1 LKLIKTTKLVFA
13 EGKTQRVYE
22 VDLCEVGPRQFVVN
36 FRYGK
41 VGAALKDGSKTV
53 APVNEAEANKVFDKL
68 VQQQIEKGYAP
79 EGAPRPVPVVAPVQA
94 SAQRPRA
101 SGEPGEARQRARV
114 LELLRTAAR
123 VKREPMLSRMIWR
136 AGELRLREAEPILL
150 DLISKRT
157 NDMRDYC
164 IAFALGRLGTS
175 EATSDVLGR
184 IFADRATPAHIRR
197 MATLA
202 LQELSDEATRAEFAG
217 HLAQSLPA
225 QLQNVGNDPEAFAKR
240 LDDYLAA
247 AKPEAFSVVETL
259 YMMNTSAG
267 RPGVIAQLAKVD
279 FDTPYWQ
286 TVRHIFKAAE
296 YRRDARVFG
305 LIAYRFEKVRAKF
318 GSLNWSYRYQR
329 NNQPPRAYG
338 GRTRRYLRRRAWR
351 TMRRAG
357 ELGDLDY
364 VKLAVGTLL
373 AFTDADAGEG
383 QRGWNAYWS
392 FNWILH
398 AHNPEYRASPNGTM
412 FRTLRDLRERVPRDS
427 RGLRTRTPV
436 PAREEAFPALWDQR
450 PEGLMHLLAESHCRV
465 VADFAAKIIR
475 ANQAFLNQL
484 EDDDVLVLLSRPY
497 ASVAQLGFE
506 LAQKRYDRTNPNM
519 SLLIGLAQCAYTP
532 ARTQAFTWLDEQRTR
547 LIAETGPLAELVISG
562 HLDTRDFAR
571 RVLRATP
578 VPNAGHLIA
587 RVVALMLGLGN
598 TTADDTRARDATLT
612 LTSTMATHLSAIGQD
627 VIRDLLAHPL
637 SGVQELGAELL
648 LRAGAASGT
657 ISDEAMVSILHSQH
671 ANVRAVGMRLLA
683 EMPDVVLARMELLL
697 VRLTTDKNA
706 DLRGASRPLVVRIA
720 RTFPSAGET
729 IVRAL
734 IEALLRRK
742 LPEDAPAHVLSVL
755 REDLIDIVATLDVND
770 VWRLLQSQS
779 PHAQELGGLLLQRMD
794 ANALAVDQIVKLASH
809 DILSVRQAA
818 WSSFERG
825 VERVTNDI
833 AEAARILDAKWE
845 DSRAWARDFFRT
857 KIGREAFTAD
867 VLVTILDSVRE
878 DVQAF
883 GRELTTK
890 YFREEDGP
898 ALMAKLAEHPSTA
911 VQLYTTN
918 YLARYAADA
927 PGKLEAMM
935 PYFTSVLSRVN
946 RGRIAK
952 QRVLAFLEQE
962 GTKNA
967 ESAKAV
973 ISVLHRVSATMT
985 IELRAAAIGS
995 MMAIHHAQPSV
1006 PVPFKIK
1013 RPQLRV
1019 NA

>member
-1 LKLIKTTKLVFA
+1 MKLIKTTKLIFA

-22 VDLCEVGPRQFVVN
+22 VDLCEVGPKQFVVN

-53 APVNEAEANKVFDKL
+53 APVGEAEANKVFDKL

-79 EGAPRPVPVVAPVQA
+79 EGAPRPAPVVAPVQA
-94 SAQRPRA
+94 SASRPRS
-101 SGEPGEARQRARV
+101 SGDGPGESRQRERV
-114 LELLRTAAR
+114 LDLLRTAVRTRNAKALTR
-123 VKREPMLSRMIWR
+123 LIWR
-136 AGELRLREAEPILL
+136 AGELRLREAEPVLL
-150 DLISKRT
+150 DLLSKRT

-164 IAFALGRLGTS
+164 IAFALGRMGGSDAAS
-175 EATSDVLGR
+175 EALGR
-184 IFADRATPAHIRR
+184 IFADRSTPPHIRR
-197 MATLA
+197 IATLA
-202 LQELSDEATRAEFAG
+202 LQELSDEPTRLEFAG

-225 QLQNVGNDPEAFAKR
+225 QLQNVGDDPEVFAKR
-240 LDDYLAA
+240 VDDYLAA
-247 AKPEAFSVVETL
+247 SKPEAFAVVETL
-259 YMMNTSAG
+259 YMMNTPIV
-267 RPGVIAQLAKVD
+267 RPAVLAQLAKVEL
-279 FDTPYWQ
+279 DTPYWQ
-286 TVRHIFKAAE
+286 TVRHVFKAAE

-305 LIAYRFEKVRAKF
+305 FIAWRFEKVRAKF
-318 GSLNWSYRYQR
+318 GSKNWGYRYPSGGQL
-329 NNQPPRAYG
+329 PRSYG
-338 GRTRRYLRRRAWR
+338 GRTRRYLRRRVWR

-364 VKLAVGTLL
+364 VKLAVGVLL
-373 AFTDADAGEG
+373 AFKDDDVGEG
-383 QRGWNAYWS
+383 AARGWNGYWS

-398 AHNPEYRASPNGTM
+398 AHNPEYKASPNGTV
-412 FRTLRDLRERVPRDS
+412 FRTQRTRVPI
-427 RGLRTRTPV
+427 

-450 PEGLMHLLAESHCRV
+450 PEGLMHLLAESDCRL
-465 VADFAAKIIR
+465 VAEFAAKIIR
-475 ANQAFLNQL
+475 ANPTFLNQL
-484 EDDDVLVLLSRPY
+484 EDDDLLVLLSRPY
-497 ASVAQLGFE
+497 LAVAELGFE
-506 LAQKRYDRTNPNM
+506 LAQKRYDRDRPNLA
-519 SLLIGLAQCAYTP
+519 LLVGLAQCAHPP
-532 ARTQAFTWLDEQRTR
+532 ARAQAFTWLDEQRTR
-547 LIAETGPLAELVISG
+547 LIAETGPLAELVVSP
-562 HLDTRDFAR
+562 HADTREFAR

-578 VPNAGHLIA
+578 VPSAGHLIA
-587 RVVALMLGLGN
+587 RVVALLLALAN
-598 TTADDTRARDATLT
+598 TPADDARARDATLT
-612 LTSTMATHLSAIGQD
+612 LTSTMATHLGAIGQQ

-657 ISDEAMVSILHSQH
+657 ISDEAMVAILHSEH

-683 EMPDVVLARMELLL
+683 EMPDHVLASMELLL

-706 DLRGASRPLVVRIA
+706 DLRGASRPLVTRIA
-720 RTFPSAGET
+720 RAFPASGET

-742 LPEDAPAHVLSVL
+742 LPEDAPAHVLSLL
-755 REDLIDIVATLDVND
+755 REELFETVLALDVNE

-779 PHAQELGGLLLQRMD
+779 AHAQELGGLLLQRMD
-794 ANALAVDQIVKLASH
+794 PGALAVDQIVKLASH

-825 VERVTNDI
+825 VDRVKGNMT
-833 AEAARILDAKWE
+833 EAARILDAKWE
-845 DSRAWARDFFRT
+845 DSRVWARDFFRT
-857 KIGREAFTAD
+857 KLGAEAFTAD

-883 GRELTTK
+883 GRELTTQ

-898 ALMAKLAEHPSTA
+898 LLMAKLAEHPSTA

-918 YLARYAADA
+918 YLTRYAKDA

-952 QRVLAFLEQE
+952 QRVLGFLEQE
-962 GTKNA
+962 GVKNA

-973 ISVLHRVSATMT
+973 ISVLHRVSATMA

-995 MMAIHHAQPSV
+995 MVAIHHAQPGV
-1006 PVPFKIK
+1006 PVPFTIK
-1013 RPQLRV
+1013 RPQLR
-1019 NA
+1019 ASGAA

>member
-1 LKLIKTTKLVFA
+1 MKLIKTTKLIFA

-22 VDLCEVGPRQFVVN
+22 VDLCEVGPKQFVVN

-53 APVNEAEANKVFDKL
+53 APVGEAEANKVFDKL

-79 EGAPRPVPVVAPVQA
+79 EGAPRPAPVVVPVQA
-94 SAQRPRA
+94 SASRPRA
-101 SGEPGEARQRARV
+101 AGEPPGESRQRARL

-123 VKREPMLSRMIWR
+123 TKREPALSRLIWR

-150 DLISKRT
+150 DLLARRT

-164 IAFALGRLGTS
+164 IAFALGRFGGAPGSS
-175 EATSDVLGR
+175 EAASEALGR

-202 LQELSDEATRAEFAG
+202 LQELSDEPTRLEFAG

-225 QLQNVGNDPEAFAKR
+225 QLQNVGDDPEKFAAR

-247 AKPEAFSVVETL
+247 SKPEAFSVVETL
-259 YMMNTSAG
+259 YMMNTPIV
-267 RPGVIAQLAKVD
+267 RPAVLAQLAKVD
-279 FDTPYWQ
+279 FETPYWQ
-286 TVRHIFKAAE
+286 TVRHVFKAAE
-296 YRRDARVFG
+296 YRRDARVYG
-305 LIAYRFEKVRAKF
+305 LIAHRFEKVRAKF
-318 GSLNWSYRYQR
+318 GSHNYSYRYAR
-329 NNQPPRAYG
+329 PNQPPRAYG

-364 VKLAVGTLL
+364 VKLAVGVLL
-373 AFTDADAGEG
+373 AFTDQDGEDPRAW
-383 QRGWNAYWS
+383 QRYWS

-398 AHNPEYRASPNGTM
+398 AHNPEYSASPNGTV
-412 FRTLRDLRERVPRDS
+412 FRTQ
-427 RGLRTRTPV
+427 RTRAPV

-450 PEGLMHLLAESHCRV
+450 PEGLMHLLAESQCRL
-465 VADFAAKIIR
+465 VAEFAAKIIR
-475 ANQAFLNQL
+475 ANPTFLSQL
-484 EDDDVLVLLSRPY
+484 EDDDLLILLSRPY
-497 ASVAQLGFE
+497 EAVAALGFE
-506 LAQKRYDRTNPNM
+506 LAQKRYDRNNPNL
-519 SLLIGLAQCAYTP
+519 SLLVGLAQCAYTP

-547 LIAETGPLAELVISG
+547 LIMETGPLAELVLSP

-587 RVVALMLGLGN
+587 RVVTAMLALAN
-598 TTADDTRARDATLT
+598 TPADDARARDATLT
-612 LTSTMATHLSAIGQD
+612 LTSTMATYLGAVGQP

-657 ISDEAMVSILHSQH
+657 ISDEAMVAILHSEH

-683 EMPDVVLARMELLL
+683 EMPDPVLARMELLL

-720 RTFPSAGET
+720 RAFPVAGET
-729 IVRAL
+729 IARAL

-742 LPEDAPAHVLSVL
+742 LPEDAPAHVLAVL
-755 REDLIDIVATLDVND
+755 REDLLDHVAALDVNE

-779 PHAQELGGLLLQRMD
+779 PHAQELGGILLQRMD
-794 ANALAVDQIVKLASH
+794 ASALGLDRIVKLASH
-809 DILSVRQAA
+809 EILSVRQAA

-825 VERVTNDI
+825 VDRVKNDM
-833 AEAARILDAKWE
+833 AEASRILDATWE
-845 DSRAWARDFFRT
+845 DSRAWARDFFRI
-857 KIGREAFTAD
+857 KLGAEVFTAD

-918 YLARYAADA
+918 YLTRFAKDA
-927 PGKLEAMM
+927 PGRLEEMM

-962 GTKNA
+962 GVKNP

-973 ISVLHRVSATMT
+973 ISVLHRASATMAV
-985 IELRAAAIGS
+985 ELRAAAIGT
-995 MMAIHHAQPSV
+995 MVAIHHAQPAV
-1006 PVPFKIK
+1006 PVPFRIK
-1013 RPQLRV
+1013 APELR
-1019 NA
+1019 AARSA